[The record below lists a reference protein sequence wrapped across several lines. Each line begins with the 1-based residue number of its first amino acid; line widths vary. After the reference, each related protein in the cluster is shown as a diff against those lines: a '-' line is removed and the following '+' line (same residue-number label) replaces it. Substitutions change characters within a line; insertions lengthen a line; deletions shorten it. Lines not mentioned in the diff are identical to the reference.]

1 MTETFSKKTGI
12 SFLATAGW
20 LIILVAGMRAGH
32 TILVPLL
39 LSMFLAIICAGPMLW
54 LEKKGVPSALAVVIV
69 MLGLLGIGSSIVAMI
84 GTSVD
89 DFSQALPKY
98 EAKLQ
103 QELSSILEWLQASGV
118 AVSTPDLLTY
128 VNPGAAMQLGAKM
141 LSGLGGIFTNSF
153 LILLTVIFMLGE
165 SSSFRRKLTMIWG
178 GEKESFGALGQFA
191 YDVQHLL
198 AIKTAVSIGTGLM
211 VGIWVAVLGVD
222 FPVLWG
228 LLAFLLNYIPNLGSI
243 LAGAPAVLLSF
254 VQFGIGRALIVAA
267 GYVVINIVF
276 GNIVEPRIMG
286 QRLGLSTLTVFLS
299 LVFWGWV
306 WGPVGMILSV
316 PLTMIVKLA
325 LESKEET
332 RWMALLL
339 GTDKALTQA
348 EPTLS
353 SPVEAKSV

>member
-1 MTETFSKKTGI
+1 MAEIVDRKMGI

-39 LSMFLAIICAGPMLW
+39 LSMFLALICAGPMLW
-54 LEKKGVPSALAVVIV
+54 LEKKGVPSPLAVLVV
-69 MLGLLGIGSSIVAMI
+69 MLGVLGVGFGIGAMI

-89 DFSQALPKY
+89 DFSQALPRY
-98 EAKLQ
+98 EIRLQ
-103 QELSSILEWLQASGV
+103 EEMGFVLEWLQTIGV
-118 AVSTPDLLTY
+118 TVSTPDLLKH

-141 LSGLGGIFTNSF
+141 LTGLGGIFTNSF
-153 LILLTVIFMLGE
+153 LILFTVILILGE
-165 SSSFRRKLTMIWG
+165 SSSFKRKLNVIWG
-178 GEKESFGALGQFA
+178 TEKVSFGALGQFA

-198 AIKTAVSIGTGLM
+198 AIKTAMSIGTGLA

-254 VQFGIGRALIVAA
+254 IQLGVGRALAVAA
-267 GYVVINIVF
+267 GYVVINVVF

-316 PLTMIVKLA
+316 PLTMVVKIA
-325 LESKEET
+325 LESKEDT

-339 GTDKALTQA
+339 GSDKAIQDAPPILSVPA
-348 EPTLS
+348 ETKG
-353 SPVEAKSV
+353 V

>member
-1 MTETFSKKTGI
+1 MTENLPKVSGF

-20 LIILVAGMRAGH
+20 LIILIAGMRAGH

-39 LSMFLAIICAGPMLW
+39 LSMILAIICAGPMMW
-54 LEKKGVPSALAVVIV
+54 LESKRVPSGLAVLIV
-69 MLGLLGIGSSIVAMI
+69 MLGVLGLGVAMGAMI

-89 DFSQALPKY
+89 DFSQALPRY
-98 EAKLQ
+98 EVRLQ
-103 QELSSILEWLQASGV
+103 QELGTVFGWLQQNGMAI
-118 AVSTPDLLTY
+118 STPDLLAH

-153 LILLTVIFMLGE
+153 LILMTVIFMLME
-165 SSSFRRKLTMIWG
+165 SSAFRRKLQLIWG
-178 GEKESFGALGQFA
+178 SHEQSSGSFGQFC

-198 AIKTAVSIGTGLM
+198 AIKTAVSIGTGLV

-243 LAGAPAVLLSF
+243 IAGAPAVLLAF
-254 VQFGIGRALIVAA
+254 IQFGVGRALLVAV
-267 GYVVINIVF
+267 GYVVVNIIF
-276 GNIVEPRIMG
+276 GNIVEPKLMG
-286 QRLGLSTLTVFLS
+286 QRLGLSTLSVFLS

-316 PLTMIVKLA
+316 PLTMVVKIA
-325 LESKEET
+325 LESREET
-332 RWMALLL
+332 RWIALLL
-339 GTDKALTQA
+339 ASDAAVKEAAL
-348 EPTLS
+348 TLS
-353 SPVEAKSV
+353 SSSEPNAI

>member
-1 MTETFSKKTGI
+1 MNDQSSASSGI

-32 TILVPLL
+32 AILVPLL
-39 LSMFLAIICAGPMLW
+39 LSMFLAIICAGPMMW
-54 LEKKGVPSALAVVIV
+54 LESKRVPSGLALLLV
-69 MLGLLGIGSSIVAMI
+69 MLGVSGLGFAIVAMI

-89 DFSQALPKY
+89 DFSQALPRY
-98 EAKLQ
+98 QVRLEH
-103 QELSSILEWLQASGV
+103 ELGAIFRWLQSYGLAI
-118 AVSTPDLLTY
+118 STPDLLDH
-128 VNPGAAMQLGAKM
+128 VNPGAAMELGANM

-153 LILLTVIFMLGE
+153 LILMTVIFMLME
-165 SSSFRRKLTMIWG
+165 SSAFRRKVQLIWEG
-178 GEKESFGALGQFA
+178 DERSSRAFSQFA

-198 AIKTAVSIGTGLM
+198 AIKTAVSIGTGLV

-243 LAGAPAVLLSF
+243 LAGAPAVLLAF
-254 VQFGIGRALIVAA
+254 IQFGIGRALFVGA
-267 GYVVINIVF
+267 GYVVVNIVF
-276 GNIVEPRIMG
+276 GNVVEPKLMG

-316 PLTMIVKLA
+316 PLTMVVKIA
-325 LESKEET
+325 MESREDT
-332 RWMALLL
+332 RWIAMLLASDAAVKEAVLTVDSPSEPNAL
-339 GTDKALTQA
+339 
-348 EPTLS
+348 
-353 SPVEAKSV
+353 